1 MAWPVGAAWI
11 MVRRMQTLGRIIGI
25 GTIAAAAFGLVACGS
40 DNAKDSAAPSSSK
53 TTAAAPASGSAAAPQ
68 SKGRECTA
76 DDVKVDGGFGVA
88 PKITIPDDCDP
99 PKQLVVKDLVE
110 GSGPGAAAGQQLTMN
125 YSLVTWS
132 DKKKL
137 DSSFDRGKP
146 FQLTLGAGQV
156 IPGWDQGLVGV
167 QQGARRLLIIPPNLG
182 YGAGGNGIKPNE
194 TLVFVTDAVTVPKS

>member
-1 MAWPVGAAWI
+1 MH
-11 MVRRMQTLGRIIGI
+11 TLGRIIGI
-25 GTIAAAAFGLVACGS
+25 GTIAAAAFGLAACGS
-40 DNAKDSAAPSSSK
+40 DDAKDSAAPTSSR
-53 TTAAAPASGSAAAPQ
+53 TAASSAAAMPQ
-68 SKGRECTA
+68 STGRECAA
-76 DDVKVDGGFGVA
+76 DDVKVDGGFGDS

-99 PKQLVVKDLVE
+99 PKELITKDLVE
-110 GSGPGAAAGQQLTMN
+110 GSGPGAAAGQELTMN

-167 QQGARRLLIIPPNLG
+167 QQGARRLLIVPPELG
-182 YGAGGNGIKPNE
+182 YGSGGNGVKPNE
-194 TLVFVTDAVTVPKS
+194 TLVFVTDAVTVPNS

>member
-1 MAWPVGAAWI
+1 
-11 MVRRMQTLGRIIGI
+11 MQILGRIIGL
-25 GTIAAAAFGLVACGS
+25 GAIAAAAFALTACGS
-40 DNAKDSAAPSSSK
+40 GDDNNSASAT
-53 TTAAAPASGSAAAPQ
+53 TTAAAKTASSVAGAPQ

-76 DDVKVDGGFGVA
+76 DDIKVDGGFGA
-88 PKITIPDDCDP
+88 NPKITIPDDCDP
-99 PKQLVVKDLVE
+99 PKQLIVKDLVE
-110 GSGPGAAAGQQLTMN
+110 GSGPGAVAGQQLTMN

-146 FQLTLGAGQV
+146 FQLPLGAGQV

-167 QQGARRLLIIPPNLG
+167 QQGTRRLLIIPPDLG